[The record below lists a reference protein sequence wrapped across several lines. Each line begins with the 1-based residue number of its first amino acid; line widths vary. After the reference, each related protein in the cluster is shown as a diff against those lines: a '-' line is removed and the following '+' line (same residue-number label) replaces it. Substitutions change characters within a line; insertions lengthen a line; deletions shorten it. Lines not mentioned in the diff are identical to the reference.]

1 MRASENHLGIRIA
14 NAQQWRNLAF
24 KCLVRADVVAHLNVE
39 FLAPLDYH
47 KVYFL
52 FIEHTDVYLVSAAQQ
67 LDGHHVLVYASPIHI
82 TCTKKRIFKRMVRQ
96 VILLAAL
103 KVFLTA
109 NVVSTNFIEG
119 KRIAQV
125 PHVRADRLVRNL

>member
-1 MRASENHLGIRIA
+1 MRAGKNHLGIRIA

-24 KCLVRADVVAHLNVE
+24 KRLIRADVVAHLNVE
-39 FLAPLDYH
+39 LLASLDCH

-52 FIEHTDVYLVSAAQQ
+52 FIEHTDVYLISAAQQ
-67 LDGHHVLVYASPIHI
+67 LDGHHVLVHATPVHI
-82 TCTKKRIFKRMVRQ
+82 ACTEQCVFERVVCQ

-103 KVFLTA
+103 KVFLAA
-109 NVVSTNFIEG
+109 NVISTNFIEG

-125 PHVRADRLVRNL
+125 PHVRTDRLVRYL